1 MNYNHN
7 QSNPRL
13 RIQRFAV
20 LQSVLFAAY
29 VGLVT
34 FAGCDYGPSSSRP
47 DDPWIFHSLENAVRH
62 ADIAEDLRIFNSG
75 SEVLPDSLL
84 MLPKLRN
91 LEWSSG
97 RLRIIPPFIA
107 ELNSLKALAVSFC
120 PLDTLPAEIGQMK
133 ILSGLS
139 VEWCELRALPDEI
152 CDLSTLVHLWVR
164 NNHISRLPDGI
175 HKLTHLRSLN
185 IAGNPIDST
194 EIERI
199 RRALPNLETFKY

>member
-107 ELNSLKALAVSFC
+107 MLNSLEALAVIIC
-120 PLDTLPAEIGQMK
+120 PLDTLPPEIGQMRALDAL
-133 ILSGLS
+133 I
-139 VEWCELRALPDEI
+139 VQRCRLRSLPDEI
-152 CDLSTLVHLWVR
+152 CDLSTLEILWLS
-164 NNHISRLPDGI
+164 NNFISHLPDGI
-175 HKLTHLRSLN
+175 HKWTRLRSLKLD
-185 IAGNPIDST
+185 GNPIDST

-199 RRALPNLETFKY
+199 RRALPNLETFEY